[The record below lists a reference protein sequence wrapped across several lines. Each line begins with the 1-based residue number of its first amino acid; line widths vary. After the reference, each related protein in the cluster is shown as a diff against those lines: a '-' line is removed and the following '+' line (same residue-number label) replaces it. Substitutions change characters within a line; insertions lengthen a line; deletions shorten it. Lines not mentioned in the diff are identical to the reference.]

1 MHSLFCDRQIIR
13 VDICECLNLDISEN
27 KALVNNSEVT
37 ALMMKKRIKQV
48 CCIVSVSYSTVRFM
62 VTPIIHL
69 LKDSCFIFKNI

>member
-1 MHSLFCDRQIIR
+1 MHALFCDRQLIC
-13 VDICECLNLDISEN
+13 VDICKCLNLYISEN
-27 KALVNNSEVT
+27 KALVNKSEVT

-48 CCIVSVSYSTVRFM
+48 CCIVSVSYSTVRVT